1 MIALYSERIVKA
13 TASSVNNRVAYAILR
28 SSEPR
33 KKKSLC
39 IADLVA
45 ISGFFHRN
53 RSYQTPPRPPRKAFF
68 PPQYLII

>member
-33 KKKSLC
+33 KKKSLK

-45 ISGFFHRN
+45 LFFF
-53 RSYQTPPRPPRKAFF
+53 SQKS
-68 PPQYLII
+68 